1 MQPDEELSPERI
13 ALNTQPKGM
22 EGVYEDNLP
31 RVAGVEVDIR
41 KVKRYEDRLGS
52 RGEGRAKEKENNF
65 FLFLKI
71 YEDQLGSK
79 LEQQPFPGNG
89 ARKLV
94 GYFNDAN

>member
-1 MQPDEELSPERI
+1 M
-13 ALNTQPKGM
+13 
-22 EGVYEDNLP
+22 
-31 RVAGVEVDIR
+31 
-41 KVKRYEDRLGS
+41 GS
-52 RGEGRAKEKENNF
+52 RGEGRAKEKENRF

-79 LEQQPFPGNG
+79 LEQQSFPCNG

>member
-1 MQPDEELSPERI
+1 M
-13 ALNTQPKGM
+13 ALNTHPTGT

-31 RVAGVEVDIR
+31 RVAGVEVEMR
-41 KVKRYEDRLGS
+41 KSKRYESRMGS
-52 RGEGRAKEKENNF
+52 RGEGRAKEKENSF

-79 LEQQPFPGNG
+79 LEQQPFLGNG
-89 ARKLV
+89 TRKLI

>member
-1 MQPDEELSPERI
+1 M
-13 ALNTQPKGM
+13 ALKTHPTGM

-31 RVAGVEVDIR
+31 RVAGVEEEIR
-41 KVKRYEDRLGS
+41 KAKRNESRMGC
-52 RGEGRAKEKENNF
+52 RGEGRAKEKENSF

>member
-1 MQPDEELSPERI
+1 M
-13 ALNTQPKGM
+13 
-22 EGVYEDNLP
+22 
-31 RVAGVEVDIR
+31 
-41 KVKRYEDRLGS
+41 GS

-79 LEQQPFPGNG
+79 LEQQPFPDNG
-89 ARKLV
+89 TRKLV

>member
-1 MQPDEELSPERI
+1 MALKTHPER
-13 ALNTQPKGM
+13 T

-31 RVAGVEVDIR
+31 RVAGV
-41 KVKRYEDRLGS
+41 KVELK
-52 RGEGRAKEKENNF
+52 KKKKN
-65 FLFLKI
+65 LKI

-89 ARKLV
+89 TRKLV